1 MATHAFKALDL
12 ALSDLR
18 CVVSAHPVRAT
29 VLREPVSVC
38 MRTGVR
44 EPPSEA
50 VFRSILRTR
59 RASLVDAFIVSALNV
74 LEIAICPTCF
84 VISKSLRAGTDV
96 SCLNEC
102 NRLDTIGSHF
112 CQGTCEDT
120 EC

>member
-1 MATHAFKALDL
+1 MATHAFKSLDL

-18 CVVSAHPVRAT
+18 CVMSAHPVRAT

-59 RASLVDAFIVSALNV
+59 RASLVDAFIVSVLNV
-74 LEIAICPTCF
+74 LEIAICPTCY
-84 VISKSLRAGTDV
+84 VISKYVRAGTDV

-112 CQGTCEDT
+112 FQGTCEDT
-120 EC
+120 ER